1 MFVTSDVHVH
11 WLRRFITART
21 PQQLSLTQCDKMQSA
36 VKRKARGGG
45 GRQERRGGYYLIYV
59 SGCVCMCVC
68 VSLSRLSSAGDNTF
82 WRNCLEAL
90 SPRQDTWLIFSFEP
104 LRYIYL

>member
-36 VKRKARGGG
+36 VKRKVRGGG
-45 GRQERRGGYYLIYV
+45 GKTGKKRRLLFNILYV
-59 SGCVCMCVC
+59 SGCVCVYVC
-68 VSLSRLSSAGDNTF
+68 VRLPLSSFFG
-82 WRNCLEAL
+82 R
-90 SPRQDTWLIFSFEP
+90 R
-104 LRYIYL
+104 

>member
-45 GRQERRGGYYLIYV
+45 GKTGKKRRLLFNI
-59 SGCVCMCVC
+59 CVWVC
-68 VSLSRLSSAGDNTF
+68 VYVCVRLPLSSFFG
-82 WRNCLEAL
+82 R
-90 SPRQDTWLIFSFEP
+90 R
-104 LRYIYL
+104 

>member
-45 GRQERRGGYYLIYV
+45 KDRKEEEVI
-59 SGCVCMCVC
+59 
-68 VSLSRLSSAGDNTF
+68 
-82 WRNCLEAL
+82 
-90 SPRQDTWLIFSFEP
+90 I
-104 LRYIYL
+104 